1 MSTDANQLSKLW
13 EDLAAP
19 SAKVFMQALRSRGIQ
34 VRASD
39 VRDFIASKS
48 ERQIL
53 QPGNRFTGKIAAFD
67 KHDRWAADIISY
79 VSRPVVQ
86 TGKEY
91 KYILVVQDMFSRYL
105 WTAPLVSVA
114 DTTEAFER
122 MVKSIAPRALVV
134 DRGVEFRAAKFQAVC
149 AKHDITLEY
158 KETQDGNGPT
168 SRLDAAIGQF
178 KRISVRLQ
186 ELGKGKTW
194 MDVVYKATNAF
205 NSSHHGA
212 TDAPPN
218 SMSDSVIL
226 EQRKENAAH
235 AAHNDREIRARKAK
249 LLKMGGF
256 RTLNPKKR
264 GLRRRA
270 DAETWGR
277 RIHTVVSFPRAARVV
292 DEDGLEFATKRVLAV
307 PLDSTPLEAK
317 TTVEDKLRPYA
328 EDMRELLPE
337 GQAAFAAR
345 IQESLTRPGLEAVL
359 RGAKLTTA
367 AFIDMFPDILTRN
380 GRRISAA

>member
-1 MSTDANQLSKLW
+1 MSTDADQLSKLW

-19 SAKVFMQALRSRGIQ
+19 SAKVFMQALRAQGIQ

-39 VRDFIASKS
+39 VREFIASKS

-79 VSRPVVQ
+79 VSRPVKQ
-86 TGKEY
+86 AGKEW
-91 KYILVVQDMFSRYL
+91 KYILIVQDMFSRYI
-105 WTAPLVSVA
+105 WTTPLVSVA
-114 DTTEAFER
+114 ETAEAFER
-122 MVKSIAPRALVV
+122 TVKRVAPRALVV

-149 AKHDITLEY
+149 VKYDVTLEY

-178 KRISVRLQ
+178 KRLSARLQ

-194 MDVVYKATNAF
+194 LDVVYKATNAF

-218 SMSDSVIL
+218 AMSDSVIL
-226 EQRKENAAH
+226 EQRKENAAN
-235 AAHNDREIRARKAK
+235 AAHNDRQIRARKAK
-249 LLKMGGF
+249 LKDLGGF

-270 DAETWGR
+270 DAETWSR
-277 RIHTVVSFPRAARVV
+277 RIHKVVSFPMASRVV
-292 DEDGLEFATKRVLAV
+292 NEDGVEFATKRVLAV
-307 PLDSTPLEAK
+307 ALDSTTLEEK
-317 TTVEDKLRPYA
+317 NTVEDKLRPYA
-328 EDMRELLPE
+328 EEMRELLPE
-337 GQAAFAAR
+337 GEAAFAAR
-345 IQESLTRPGLEAVL
+345 IQESLTRPGLEAAL

-367 AFIDMFPDILTRN
+367 AFIDLFPDILTRN